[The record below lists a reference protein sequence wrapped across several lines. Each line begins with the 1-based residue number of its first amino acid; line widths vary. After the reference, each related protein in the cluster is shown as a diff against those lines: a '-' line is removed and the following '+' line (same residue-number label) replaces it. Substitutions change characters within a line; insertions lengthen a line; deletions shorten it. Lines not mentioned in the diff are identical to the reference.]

1 MRLAILDDYL
11 DSARHVADWSVL
23 PSTVS
28 ITTFTQFISPADLAR
43 ELEPFDI
50 LVVMRERTRLDR
62 NLIQSLPNLKL
73 VVTTGLR
80 NASIDLLACKESGIP
95 VLGTDGLPAI
105 TVDIAWLLILAL
117 VKRFTQNQINPAA
130 PSWQHALPGGLYG
143 KTLGI
148 VGLGKI
154 GSRMAAIGQA
164 FGMNVIAWSQNL
176 QPEQASAQ
184 GVQAVS
190 KQQLFS
196 QSDIVTL
203 HLVLSDRTRHCVAA
217 DELALMHPGSYLVN
231 TSRAGLVDEQALIH
245 ALVAG
250 RIAGAGLDVFTH
262 EPLPLD
268 AAILQA
274 PNLVLTP
281 HLGYVTRDNYAVFY
295 GQAIENVQAWLRGE
309 TPRALV

>member
-1 MRLAILDDYL
+1 MRAIAAPITPNPINPTGTIHSRLL
-11 DSARHVADWSVL
+11 LL
-23 PSTVS
+23 PPQST
-28 ITTFTQFISPADLAR
+28 IEHWGYGHEAGQGLAR
-43 ELEPFDI
+43 GSCLGWSLLSLRGVVPVSLSPMI
-50 LVVMRERTRLDR
+50 L
-62 NLIQSLPNLKL
+62 
-73 VVTTGLR
+73 TG
-80 NASIDLLACKESGIP
+80 P
-95 VLGTDGLPAI
+95 T
-105 TVDIAWLLILAL
+105 
-117 VKRFTQNQINPAA
+117 
-130 PSWQHALPGGLYG
+130 
-143 KTLGI
+143 
-148 VGLGKI
+148 
-154 GSRMAAIGQA
+154 
-164 FGMNVIAWSQNL
+164 
-176 QPEQASAQ
+176 
-184 GVQAVS
+184 
-190 KQQLFS
+190 
-196 QSDIVTL
+196 
-203 HLVLSDRTRHCVAA
+203 VAA